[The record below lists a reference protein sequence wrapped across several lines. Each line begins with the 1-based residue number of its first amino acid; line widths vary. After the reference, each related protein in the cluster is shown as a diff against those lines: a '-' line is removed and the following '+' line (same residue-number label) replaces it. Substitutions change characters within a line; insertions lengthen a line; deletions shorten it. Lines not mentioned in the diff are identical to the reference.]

1 MPFYLSPMR
10 FTILQMPSLYQATIV
25 AVFFHT
31 LIRYPVDPDNLDDR
45 ANYQNARHV
54 YGIDYREHNIYTP
67 EHTMRYYLE
76 NVPAEDGSNAVYLTI
91 YDLTKDEKVFGP
103 AVMDEYHY
111 APIEGTRLTQIESG
125 NPYFNGRDFIFN
137 YWGTR
142 EWPLNYRFLSGTVY
156 ENGINGQSGDGFD
169 ITVSAPTC
177 AAEGYAVH
185 TCIKCGYS
193 YTTDIMGKLP
203 HDYAENVVAP
213 TCSTEGYTQ
222 YTCTMCGDTYRT
234 DTTEKLPHNCGEYIS
249 NNDATCAHDG
259 TKTGKCTVCGEK
271 VTVTDEGTA
280 LPHTWTDATCEKAKT
295 CKFCGATEGEPL
307 GHDLKHYNAKA
318 PTCENVG
325 WDAYEKCLRCTY
337 STFARLPALG
347 HDHVNGVCTRCGDR
361 DGTIVPGE
369 VTGDGKI
376 DMADAYRIILHL
388 SGKLTL
394 NEAEQ
399 AAADV
404 NGDGMVDFIDIYRII
419 LYYREVTK

>member
-1 MPFYLSPMR
+1 
-10 FTILQMPSLYQATIV
+10 
-25 AVFFHT
+25 
-31 LIRYPVDPDNLDDR
+31 
-45 ANYQNARHV
+45 
-54 YGIDYREHNIYTP
+54 
-67 EHTMRYYLE
+67 
-76 NVPAEDGSNAVYLTI
+76 
-91 YDLTKDEKVFGP
+91 
-103 AVMDEYHY
+103 MDEYHY
-111 APIEGTRLTQIESG
+111 ADKSGNALIHMESG
-125 NPYFNGRDFIFN
+125 NPYFNGRDFLFN

-142 EWPLNYRFLSGTVY
+142 ANSLNSKFLSGAVF
-156 ENGINGQSGDGFD
+156 ENGIEGQNTDSFEE
-169 ITVSAPTC
+169 TAVAATC
-177 AAEGYAVH
+177 NSEGYILH
-185 TCIKCGYS
+185 TCVKCSYS
-193 YTTDIMGKLP
+193 YKTDFAEKLP
-203 HDYAENVVAP
+203 HDYTAKVVAP

-234 DTTEKLPHNCGEYIS
+234 DTTEKLPHTCTAYTS

-259 TKTGKCTVCGEK
+259 TKTGKCTACGEK

-295 CKFCGATEGEPL
+295 CKFCGAIEGEPL

-347 HDHVNGVCTRCGDR
+347 HDHMNGVCTRCGDR
-361 DGTIVPGE
+361 DGSIVPGE